1 MKYEATA
8 IRKEMNKQGDWE
20 AIYETSLGT
29 YETEYEAEIAV
40 EKAIDEDLMYGE
52 CDNYDYAIK
61 RVTTAA
67 Q

>member
-1 MKYEATA
+1 
-8 IRKEMNKQGDWE
+8 MNKQGEWE

-52 CDNYDYAIK
+52 YDNYDYAIK